1 MISLYEN
8 GINGI
13 LADEM
18 GLGKTLQALAFLR
31 TLSGQGPSLIV
42 CPSSLIFNWQAEAAR
57 WTPELRVVAL
67 EGPQRLRDFDRIP
80 ATDII
85 ITSYPLLRLDLEKHR
100 THTYAAIILDEAQN
114 IKNPDSLNAQ
124 SACALLG
131 KHHLALTGTP
141 VENSPRDLW
150 SIFQFLMPGY
160 LGTRQEFK
168 QRYETSS
175 PGGPE
180 QSRLRRRIAPF
191 LLRRTK
197 QQVAADLPEKLEQ
210 IAWCELTAS
219 QQEIYTQ
226 LTQTTRRQLSEL
238 ASAKDQKKSR
248 MLMLTALLRLRQ
260 AACDVRLLGMEHP
273 PPDEEASAKLDR
285 LLELLGEAMDE
296 GHRVLVFSQ
305 FVTMLGHIRARLEA
319 AGITYCY
326 LDGSSQD
333 RAQQVQDFQNG
344 QAPVFLISLKAGG
357 TGLTLTAADTV
368 IHFDPWW
375 NPAVEAQATDRAHR
389 IGQRNIVTSYKLIAR
404 GTVEE
409 KILALQNKKRAMIAA
424 TLESEQPMME
434 GLTLQEIESL
444 LT

>member
-1 MISLYEN
+1 
-8 GINGI
+8 
-13 LADEM
+13 
-18 GLGKTLQALAFLR
+18 
-31 TLSGQGPSLIV
+31 
-42 CPSSLIFNWQAEAAR
+42 
-57 WTPELRVVAL
+57 
-67 EGPQRLRDFDRIP
+67 
-80 ATDII
+80 
-85 ITSYPLLRLDLEKHR
+85 
-100 THTYAAIILDEAQN
+100 
-114 IKNPDSLNAQ
+114 
-124 SACALLG
+124 
-131 KHHLALTGTP
+131 
-141 VENSPRDLW
+141 
-150 SIFQFLMPGY
+150 
-160 LGTRQEFK
+160 
-168 QRYETSS
+168 
-175 PGGPE
+175 
-180 QSRLRRRIAPF
+180 
-191 LLRRTK
+191 
-197 QQVAADLPEKLEQ
+197 
-210 IAWCELTAS
+210 
-219 QQEIYTQ
+219 
-226 LTQTTRRQLSEL
+226 
-238 ASAKDQKKSR
+238 

-285 LLELLGEAMDE
+285 LLELLEEAMDE

-305 FVTMLGHIRARLEA
+305 FVTMLGHIRTRLEA

-333 RAQQVQDFQNG
+333 RAQQVQNFQNG

-357 TGLTLTAADTV
+357 TGLNLTAADTV

-389 IGQRNIVTSYKLIAR
+389 IGQRNIVTGYKLIAR